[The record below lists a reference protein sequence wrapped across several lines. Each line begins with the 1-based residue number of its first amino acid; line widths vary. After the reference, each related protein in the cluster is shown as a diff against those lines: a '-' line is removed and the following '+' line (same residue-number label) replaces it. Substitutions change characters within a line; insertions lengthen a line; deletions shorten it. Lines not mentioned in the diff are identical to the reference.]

1 MRELG
6 LNQVSERIRV
16 EIAASEAD
24 PIVACASKSCRAGR
38 NSERQAMQRAS
49 GLARLAER
57 GCTARLATRI
67 LRRSS
72 TQPASQLKFRPPATA
87 FAPLEAARES
97 DLPTYQNVDGMRH
110 DDGRYS
116 AFKADVRAMLGDD
129 RVVDDPVRTFAYGTD
144 ASFYRLTPQAVVK
157 VCEMPG
163 TLTPAHLCV
172 LPSC

>member
-1 MRELG
+1 
-6 LNQVSERIRV
+6 
-16 EIAASEAD
+16 
-24 PIVACASKSCRAGR
+24 
-38 NSERQAMQRAS
+38 
-49 GLARLAER
+49 
-57 GCTARLATRI
+57 
-67 LRRSS
+67 
-72 TQPASQLKFRPPATA
+72 
-87 FAPLEAARES
+87 LEAARES

-172 LPSC
+172 LPAC